1 MQMNSIFK
9 EFENLSV
16 EKRRFRL
23 RWDSS
28 PGLSITERFSN
39 SYVFEEFEIFL
50 WKKRRFRLR
59 CTEKK
64 DLIES
69 KKIICLNDFL

>member
-16 EKRRFRL
+16 RKRRFRL

-28 PGLSITERFSN
+28 PGLSIAGR
-39 SYVFEEFEIFL
+39 L
-50 WKKRRFRLR
+50 LR
-59 CTEKK
+59 CREVSSYRQFQTFVSQINANEFN
-64 DLIES
+64 I
-69 KKIICLNDFL
+69 